1 VKRKP
6 LDFRRLSS
14 VPSKVRK
21 VLVHRTFE
29 ELGVMIEGVAYGHF
43 SGEAE
48 FDRAGQVVVI
58 QLERSSLQGEP
69 LTLDIEKLVMERIA
83 LRRKYGNWFFEN
95 GGSDVPGHVRKYEL
109 FMALAE
115 NIEKVFADDV
125 REYLAD
131 DDETARFD
139 AA

>member
-1 VKRKP
+1 ME
-6 LDFRRLSS
+6 
-14 VPSKVRK
+14 

-29 ELGVMIEGVAYGHF
+29 ELGVMIDGVPYGHF

-58 QLERSSLQGEP
+58 ELERSSFQGEP
-69 LTLDIEKLVMERIA
+69 LTLDIEKLTRERIA
-83 LRRKYGNWFFEN
+83 LRGKYGTWFLEN
-95 GGSDVPGHVRKYEL
+95 GGADVPGHVRKYEL

-115 NIEKVFADDV
+115 NIEKVFDDDI

-131 DDETARFD
+131 NRETARSG